1 MGSSLVEEDKLE
13 LATKLEK
20 LAKEKGVK
28 LLLPTDVVVA
38 DKFDP
43 NANTQVVKADAIP
56 DGWMVRL
63 GGKRGIPAGRGWRV
77 DDLWVAHV

>member
-1 MGSSLVEEDKLE
+1 VGSSLVEEDKLE

-56 DGWMVRL
+56 DGWMVS
-63 GGKRGIPAGRGWRV
+63 KRGPR
-77 DDLWVAHV
+77 